1 MVLLSLLKMQRTNYL
16 LLQQIT
22 PISGIEK
29 QMRMELLLITGMV
42 DC

>member
-16 LLQQIT
+16 LLQQIQ

-29 QMRMELLLITGMV
+29 QMRMELLLITGMA